1 MEGKSYFWPKEVESK
16 KALMRDVKE
25 TYAKNQSFFKTT
37 QTSVFRLWCSKAK
50 KRKIEKSELFRT
62 CFGNKVK
69 ELSNRAAE
77 IKLAIPL
84 IYATEI
90 KADHN

>member
-1 MEGKSYFWPKEVESK
+1 MQ
-16 KALMRDVKE
+16 R
-25 TYAKNQSFFKTT
+25 
-37 QTSVFRLWCSKAK
+37 TSVFRLWYSKAK

-84 IYATEI
+84 IYDTEI

>member
-1 MEGKSYFWPKEVESK
+1 MQ
-16 KALMRDVKE
+16 R
-25 TYAKNQSFFKTT
+25 
-37 QTSVFRLWCSKAK
+37 TSVLRLWYSKAK

-84 IYATEI
+84 IYDTEI